1 MEELLP
7 SDQLLVNPG
16 LAMREAAAIG
26 VVCRDA
32 ASGSKASLIA
42 PIFSVSPEH
51 PEFGDFYNCNWE
63 IVAVGYE
70 IFFIALLYIEP
81 LLFMKYP
88 RLKLMT
94 CL

>member
-16 LAMREAAAIG
+16 LAMRDAAAIG

-42 PIFSVSPEH
+42 PIFSVSPQL
-51 PEFGDFYNCNWE
+51 GNCNWE
-63 IVAVGYE
+63 IVAVGLE
-70 IFFIALLYIEP
+70 IFFIAFLYIEL